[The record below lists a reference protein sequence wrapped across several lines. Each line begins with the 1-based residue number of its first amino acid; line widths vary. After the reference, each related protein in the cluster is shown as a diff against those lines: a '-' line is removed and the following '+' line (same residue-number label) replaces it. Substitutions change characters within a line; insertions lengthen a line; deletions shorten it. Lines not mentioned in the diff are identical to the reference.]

1 MPRPVKD
8 DPDGQQ
14 IAAANAGRSS
24 CGMPS
29 IIGPAWLCFTFGNIS
44 HAMKPELTFAFGLI
58 LGCAVD
64 PAASAQTPAGLD
76 IQLCPSQVGKAGET
90 RAPL

>member
-1 MPRPVKD
+1 MVMKTMSSFTMW
-8 DPDGQQ
+8 PDRRCSECGS
-14 IAAANAGRSS
+14 AASLTFS
-24 CGMPS
+24 
-29 IIGPAWLCFTFGNIS
+29 FGNIS

-64 PAASAQTPAGLD
+64 PEASAQTPAGLD